1 MYLEYMYINMYNHKQ
16 ISYYNIFMLYTYQIV
31 RLEVWNQEKPERQKK
46 ANSSSCK
53 DLRRKHSDV
62 EQEWDFDNPCKH
74 KCGRVWLKST
84 SAGTRKLCFIDG
96 KADQLMPRM
105 DPMLQ
110 SLQNLAY
117 YQNEEFALYNNV
129 YNNLFA
135 FAATGVDNG
144 KEGGYDNFFGICIHI

>member
-1 MYLEYMYINMYNHKQ
+1 
-16 ISYYNIFMLYTYQIV
+16 
-31 RLEVWNQEKPERQKK
+31 VWNQDKSQRRARYDRVRQDKFS
-46 ANSSSCK
+46 N
-53 DLRRKHSDV
+53 V

-84 SAGTRKLCFIDG
+84 SAGTRKLCCIDG

-110 SLQNLAY
+110 SLQSLAY
-117 YQNEEFALYNNV
+117 HQNEEFALYSNV

-144 KEGGYDNFFGICIHI
+144 TGGGYDNFFGDHCVRIHGRTYHT